1 MSQYVSRFTI
11 LVTDNATNRTLGLFT
26 VHMKVT
32 MNQESFND
40 FVNIANDSLSEL
52 LNRTHRHEGV
62 EGSYTEAEQ
71 VYALDEVYQR
81 IRNFFGEDA
90 DLVLDRNLEWYGM
103 ENTIEHIRNFIE
115 PIVELQIFA
124 IPTWVFVELA
134 EGRQNEIQ
142 NAFIRTNV
150 MA

>member
-1 MSQYVSRFTI
+1 
-11 LVTDNATNRTLGLFT
+11 
-26 VHMKVT
+26 

-40 FVNIANDSLSEL
+40 FVNIANDALSEL
-52 LNRTHRHEGV
+52 LNRTHRNEGV

-90 DLVLDRNLEWYGM
+90 DLELDRNLEWYGM
-103 ENTIEHIRNFIE
+103 ETTVEHIRNFIQ

-124 IPTWVFVELA
+124 LPTFVFVELA
-134 EGRQNEIQ
+134 EGRHNEIQ